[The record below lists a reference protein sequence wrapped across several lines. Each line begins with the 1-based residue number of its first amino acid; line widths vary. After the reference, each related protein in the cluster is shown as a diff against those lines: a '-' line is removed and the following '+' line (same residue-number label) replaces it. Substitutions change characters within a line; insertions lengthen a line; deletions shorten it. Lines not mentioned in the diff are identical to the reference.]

1 MALKDLF
8 TKKEKEERPV
18 NPTTLLGVRA
28 LAVGY
33 LIYSLWQIIKMY
45 MEGGEE
51 APSIWMLLLAI
62 VVLGGGAVWIAI
74 VTIKKVLE
82 LRAAERARL
91 DAEDEELARQA
102 ALEEEASEEDAEDEE
117 EPEEIG
123 EESDDQETEEIQEEG

>member
-8 TKKEKEERPV
+8 TKKEKEQKPI
-18 NPTTLLGVRA
+18 NPTTLFGVRV

-45 MEGGEE
+45 IEGGPD
-51 APSIWMLLLAI
+51 APSLWLLILAI

-74 VTIKKVLE
+74 MTILKLKQLKE
-82 LRAAERARL
+82 EERARL

-102 ALEEEASEEDAEDEE
+102 ALKEAEEEEEYEEEYEEIEEDEIEE
-117 EPEEIG
+117 E
-123 EESDDQETEEIQEEG
+123 